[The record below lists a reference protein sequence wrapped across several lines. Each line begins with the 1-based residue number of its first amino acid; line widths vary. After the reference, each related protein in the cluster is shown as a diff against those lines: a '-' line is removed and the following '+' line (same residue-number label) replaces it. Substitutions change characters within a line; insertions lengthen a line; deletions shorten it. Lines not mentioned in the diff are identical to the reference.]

1 MVFPGV
7 VPAVTSR
14 RWLKEPLVHF
24 LGAGLALFMA
34 TAWWE
39 GPTDEGR
46 SIRIGREDLLTY
58 LQGRA
63 QVYDAETF
71 SAMLERM
78 PANERQA
85 LVRDAALQEALHRE
99 GEAIALAQADPL
111 IRQRV
116 VQQMRLLV
124 MEDAAVDVQVG
135 DEELAA
141 YFQDHRQDYRAP
153 AQVGFTHVFFSEV
166 EGSAKAQASAQAELQ
181 RLRQDR
187 VPFEN
192 AGLHGD
198 RFLYQL
204 NYADAEQDLVASH
217 FGEGFARQVF
227 TLEPGAWHGPIRSE
241 HGWHLVMLSGRSEAQ
256 TPALSAIRGQVREDA
271 LADKRTRLAQAA
283 LERMM
288 ARYEV
293 VLEPD
298 LRP

>member
-1 MVFPGV
+1 VVFAGV

-24 LGAGLALFMA
+24 LLAGFALFVA

-39 GPTDEGR
+39 GPTEEGR
-46 SIRIGREDLLTY
+46 TIRIGREDLLTY

-63 QVYDAETF
+63 QVYDAKTF
-71 SAMLERM
+71 VAMLEAM
-78 PANERQA
+78 PAAERQA
-85 LVRDAALQEALHRE
+85 LIRDAALQEALYRE
-99 GEAIALAQADPL
+99 GEAVALAQADPL

-135 DEELAA
+135 DEELTA
-141 YFQDHRQDYRAP
+141 YYRDHRQDYRAP
-153 AQVGFTHVFFSEV
+153 AQVDFTHVFFSEA
-166 EGSAKAQASAQAELQ
+166 EGAAKAQAAAQAKLK

-204 NYADAEQDLVASH
+204 NYADAGQDLVASH
-217 FGEGFARQVF
+217 FGEDFARRVF
-227 TLEPGAWHGPIRSE
+227 ALEPGAWQGPIRSE
-241 HGWHLVMLSGRSEAQ
+241 HGWHLAMLRGRSEAQ
-256 TPALSAIRGQVREDA
+256 APALSAIRRQVREDA